1 VTRAKRASASETFW
15 KIRSAKYDKLYWTK
29 DTAYIDEIIRVAALQ
44 KNHIAL
50 DVGSGT
56 GVIARQIKRHVKHVL
71 AVDISGSMLEKGK
84 WSDISTIKWD
94 IGESL
99 FADGTFHRVFA
110 RMVFHHIL
118 DNLDRAILR
127 CYDLLK
133 DGGRII
139 VAEGVPP
146 VNDPDV
152 TRWYSEMFK
161 LKEERRTFIPAQLCG
176 YLAKN
181 GFRNVKSYVYHMEAF
196 SILNWIRNSG
206 LSARNQKKILDMH
219 KNAPQKIKTA
229 YNMRLN
235 GEDCIVK
242 TKNVIVVGKK

>member
-1 VTRAKRASASETFW
+1 MLKVKTSSAPETFW
-15 KIRSAKYDKLYWTK
+15 KIRAANYDKLYWTR
-29 DTAYIDEIIRVAALQ
+29 DTGYIHEIIRLAKLERHHV
-44 KNHIAL
+44 AL

-56 GVIARQIKRHVKHVL
+56 GVIAKEIKNHVKHVL
-71 AVDISGSMLEKGK
+71 AVDISGSMLEKGV

-99 FADGTFHRVFA
+99 FADGIFHRVFA

-133 DGGRII
+133 DGGQII

-146 VNDPDV
+146 TNDPDV
-152 TRWYSEMFK
+152 IMWYSDMFK
-161 LKEERRTFIPAQLCG
+161 LKEDRRTFTPELLTR
-176 YLAKN
+176 YLTKN
-181 GFRNVKSYVYHMEAF
+181 GFEEVHAHLYYMEDF
-196 SILNWIRNSG
+196 SISNWLRNSG
-206 LSARNQKKILDMH
+206 LSVVIQKKILDMH
-219 KNAPQKIKTA
+219 QNAPKKIRNA
-229 YNMRLN
+229 YCMRLN

-242 TKNVIVVGKK
+242 TKNVIAVGKK